1 MFVSIHKSAF
11 CDEKKQQY
19 QQLCLDGIF
28 KAITT
33 FHICHCDVRARVCA
47 FICFNSKQL
56 IILFHS
62 KVWPSQFLLWQRR
75 SHDNEQRN
83 TPDAHR
89 YATLECVCVCLCT
102 RAMFYWFEQTWSE
115 QQSVHDWLF
124 TPCKYN
130 YQSQINT
137 DKESISYA
145 KSIVYLIKLW
155 TLAFCFARLKSQLRF
170 AKLRNN
176 FCQQG
181 LPKKPQNFTK
191 NRWVSF
197 F

>member
-1 MFVSIHKSAF
+1 MRYINVYTQFFITLYAAFFFVFLLFVNVRKHTQKRVLWWK
-11 CDEKKQQY
+11 KKQQY

-83 TPDAHR
+83 TPDARR
-89 YATLECVCVCLCT
+89 YATLECVCVCV
-102 RAMFYWFEQTWSE
+102 YVQEQCFTDS
-115 QQSVHDWLF
+115 SRHDSSSNLSMIG
-124 TPCKYN
+124 Y
-130 YQSQINT
+130 SLHANT
-137 DKESISYA
+137 TIKVKLI
-145 KSIVYLIKLW
+145 LIKN
-155 TLAFCFARLKSQLRF
+155 Q
-170 AKLRNN
+170 
-176 FCQQG
+176 
-181 LPKKPQNFTK
+181 
-191 NRWVSF
+191 
-197 F
+197 